1 MSGAQPPQAQARLC
15 CSASIPRAS
24 RSTLCVP
31 LHPLLGCLERTCFL
45 TSLPVANR
53 TGGDLTPQLL
63 EALDP
68 RTKAILQEVLHED
81 KSNDDRKLNYLDTFI
96 ATLEIREAWED
107 EMDKFH
113 ETAHHG
119 VRG

>member
-1 MSGAQPPQAQARLC
+1 M
-15 CSASIPRAS
+15 
-24 RSTLCVP
+24 
-31 LHPLLGCLERTCFL
+31 
-45 TSLPVANR
+45 ANR

-96 ATLEIREAWED
+96 ATLEVREEWED
-107 EMDKFH
+107 QMDKLH
-113 ETAHHG
+113 ELSRHT